1 MKIKFIKNIAVIIV
15 DITKR
20 PTEEDDKILLET
32 MELDYPYKIHIL
44 VEGYRYEPLIEY
56 FNNLCDYIELVYLY
70 NNKSAIIVDWKF
82 CKWICSLHP
91 ISYNRFKR
99 MGIKFNPVTNIRIG
113 NIEFKNMCGFKRY
126 QRYKVIT
133 RVQLTKKNFPVDIIV
148 YWELLEDYGNKL
160 CMTFIDYLR
169 DY

>member
-1 MKIKFIKNIAVIIV
+1 MQILYQWNRIQGVIGMKIKFIKNIAVIIV

-44 VEGYRYEPLIEY
+44 VEGYRYEPLKEY

-82 CKWICSLHP
+82 CKWIYSLHP

-113 NIEFKNMCGFKRY
+113 NIEFINKRKY
-126 QRYKVIT
+126 YHEKICVDSKDTKDT
-133 RVQLTKKNFPVDIIV
+133 RSLPE
-148 YWELLEDYGNKL
+148 YS
-160 CMTFIDYLR
+160 
-169 DY
+169 